1 MGKKALIV
9 PQRRP
14 TKRQLSRSQKEKQVQ
29 RLVLA
34 GGAAAILLIL
44 AIPLFGFAREVVLKG
59 QEPVA
64 RVEQN
69 VLGLSEY
76 AQILGLRSY
85 LLQSQSDSLQQ
96 FSGQAGNQYQSTLQ
110 YLEQARLSLP
120 DEVVSDWIN
129 EQFVRRE
136 TSRLGI
142 TVTPTEITNAIKP
155 EFDPLPTEGNEPKP
169 VTEEEFQNRY
179 RDFLSRARTTDALY
193 RKQREY
199 VLLAQKLQ
207 DQLQEQ
213 APTAGPQVHLQ
224 SILAETEDDAKSVL
238 ARLEQGEDF
247 AQVAIE
253 VSQDTQSKEKGG
265 DLGWIPRG
273 ILDQELEDAAFSLKV
288 GSLSG
293 PIETSQ
299 GLYVIKVLERDET
312 REIEAPILDQI
323 KSEVLYRWLQEAQ
336 AKTKVESFLTQGK
349 LTWAEKQSQR
359 R

>member
-44 AIPLFGFAREVVLKG
+44 AIPIFGFAREVVLKG

-85 LLQSQSDSLQQ
+85 LLQAQLDSLQQ

-136 TSRLGI
+136 TSRLGV
-142 TVTPTEITNAIKP
+142 TVTPTEITDSIKP
-155 EFDPLPTEGNEPKP
+155 EFEPLPTGGADPKP
-169 VTEEEFQNRY
+169 LTEEEFQNRY
-179 RDFLSRARTTDALY
+179 RNFLTSAKTTDAVY
-193 RKQREY
+193 RKQKEY

-207 DQLQEQ
+207 AQLQEQ
-213 APTAGPQVHLQ
+213 VPTTGPQVHLQ
-224 SILAETEDDAKSVL
+224 AILAETEDDAKSVL

-247 AQVAIE
+247 SQVAIE
-253 VSQDTQSKEKGG
+253 VSQDTQSQEKGG

-273 ILDQELEDAAFSLKV
+273 ILGQELEDTAFSLKV
-288 GSLSG
+288 GSLGG
-293 PIETSQ
+293 PVEVPQ
-299 GLYVIKVLERDET
+299 GFYVIRVLERDET

-336 AKTKVESFLTQGK
+336 VKAKVERFLSQDK
-349 LTWAEKQSQR
+349 LTWAEKQGQR